1 MRETLFVVCAQT
13 FAPLAG
19 GLKINYTHLS
29 PRLRQTQRKRNPS
42 EREAESEKK
51 RPTFSRVQLFRHPL
65 FAEMWCSLYCR
76 ARQQHKSGREVI
88 ISTLF
93 HPRKTDIARGT
104 QSGAARRALK
114 LICAAIFLLTRSK
127 NSTAPAAYNLRTSG
141 AAALCALRRR
151 RLRSG
156 DKAI

>member
-1 MRETLFVVCAQT
+1 LLSARKHLPHLLVGSKLITHIFRPGCARRREKETRAAQ
-13 FAPLAG
+13 
-19 GLKINYTHLS
+19 
-29 PRLRQTQRKRNPS
+29 
-42 EREAESEKK
+42 SEKK
-51 RPTFSRVQLFRHPL
+51 RPTFLRVQLFRHPL

-93 HPRKTDIARGT
+93 HPRKTDMARVT

-114 LICAAIFLLTRSK
+114 LICAAIFQLTRSK

-141 AAALCALRRR
+141 AALCALRRR
-151 RLRSG
+151 HRLRSG